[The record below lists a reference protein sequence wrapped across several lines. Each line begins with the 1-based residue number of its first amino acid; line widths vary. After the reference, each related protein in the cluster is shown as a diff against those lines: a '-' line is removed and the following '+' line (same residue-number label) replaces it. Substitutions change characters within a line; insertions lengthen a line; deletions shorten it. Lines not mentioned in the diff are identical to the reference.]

1 MDDTELNSDIKIR
14 FALDETGLNEKM
26 HSCISSEDSI
36 QCIETK
42 NEDKIWIQ
50 VYIVVVAVF
59 QSWVIHIDKAIFD
72 AKNMWEVGCITK
84 LLFTDAQ

>member
-1 MDDTELNSDIKIR
+1 MVKREVNELFLNYFSGAIRVLDDTELNSDVKIR
-14 FALDETGLNEKM
+14 FTLDETGLNEKL

-50 VYIVVVAVF
+50 VLIVVAAVF
-59 QSWVIHIDKAIFD
+59 NF
-72 AKNMWEVGCITK
+72 
-84 LLFTDAQ
+84 

>member
-1 MDDTELNSDIKIR
+1 MCIELVTLNYFSGAIRVLDDTELNSDIKIT

-59 QSWVIHIDKAIFD
+59 ES
-72 AKNMWEVGCITK
+72 
-84 LLFTDAQ
+84 